1 MRHWRMG
8 AGLLALGGL
17 LAACEDDDNGVGPDP
32 METTFEVRIE
42 NVNAVY
48 DFTSSGVFNTP
59 VGDGAPG
66 PLASGSAY
74 EFEFS
79 AAPGSRV
86 SFATMFVQSND
97 LFYAPDGDG
106 IEVYDDAGMP
116 LTGDIT
122 DQVYLWDAGTEMNQ
136 EPGLG
141 ADQAPRQG
149 GADAGAP
156 DPNNLVRMAEN
167 TFGNLPAVDD
177 AIEVTLTHLG
187 DTRFRIRIENVS
199 IANTLMTSDGGMA
212 PVLLAPGVWTVG
224 GGSDAL
230 FTEGQADQDQGLEA
244 LAEDG
249 SVSTLLG
256 AIEARTGLTSPI
268 APGVWAVHTG
278 SSVLFVA
285 GQTDSG
291 QGLEALAEDGDPS
304 ALSSAV
310 ASRGDVAFSGAF
322 NTPEG
327 AAGPAPAFPGD
338 AYVFTITAMPGDRLS
353 FATMF
358 VQSNDLFFAPVEEG
372 IALFDSGGMAEAG
385 DITGMILLWDAGTEV
400 NEEPGIGLNQAPR
413 QSGANTGGDEGG
425 AVRQVNDGYVYPD
438 VNEVIRV
445 TLTPVSG

>member
-1 MRHWRMG
+1 
-8 AGLLALGGL
+8 
-17 LAACEDDDNGVGPDP
+17 

-59 VGDGAPG
+59 VGAGAPG

-79 AAPGSRV
+79 AAPGSRL

-106 IEVYDDAGMP
+106 IEVYDAAGMP

-122 DQVYLWDAGTEMNQ
+122 DQVYLWDAGTEINQ

-149 GADAGAP
+149 GADAGAA
-156 DPNNLVRMAEN
+156 DPNNQVRMAEN
-167 TFGNLPAVDD
+167 MFGNLPAVDD
-177 AIEVTLTHLG
+177 AIEVTLTHQG
-187 DTRFRIRIENVS
+187 DTRFLIRIENVS
-199 IANTLMTSDGGMA
+199 AANTLMTSDGGVA

-224 GGSDAL
+224 GDADAL
-230 FTEGQADQDQGLEA
+230 FTEGQADRNQGLEG

-256 AIEARTGLTSPI
+256 VVEARTGLTSPI

-278 SSVLFVA
+278 TSVLFVS
-285 GQTDSG
+285 GRTDPG
-291 QGLEALAEDGDPS
+291 QGLEALAEDGDPG

-310 ASRGDVAFSGAF
+310 ASRTDVASSGAF

-338 AYVFTITAMPGDRLS
+338 SYVFTVTAMPGDRLS
-353 FATMF
+353 FATMY
-358 VQSNDLFFAPVEEG
+358 VQSNDLFFAPAEAG
-372 IALFDSGGMAEAG
+372 IALFDSGGMAETG

-425 AVRQVNDGYVYPD
+425 AVRQVDDGYVYPD